1 MKKDWLMYQIE
12 RRHLD
17 RFKIPGAEISYK
29 LPDGSWSRVNLVDI
43 TRSGVRFETKN
54 AVNIGEII
62 ELEIIVPR
70 KDKIYIKGHVVW
82 TSKPDLENP
91 AYAVV
96 QFLLFGSDE
105 RYNSMHSYEQ
115 LKELAEEYL
124 QSVE

>member
-1 MKKDWLMYQIE
+1 MYQLE

-29 LPDGSWSRVNLVDI
+29 LPDGSSSRVNLVDI

-70 KDKIYIKGHVVW
+70 KDKIFIKGHVVW
-82 TSKPDLENP
+82 TSKPNSENP

-96 QFLLFGSDE
+96 QFLPFGSDE

-115 LKELAEEYL
+115 LKELSEEYL

>member
-1 MKKDWLMYQIE
+1 MYQIE

-29 LPDGSWSRVNLVDI
+29 LPDGSWSRVILVDI

-70 KDKIYIKGHVVW
+70 KDKIFIKG
-82 TSKPDLENP
+82 
-91 AYAVV
+91 
-96 QFLLFGSDE
+96 

-115 LKELAEEYL
+115 LKELSEEYL

>member
-1 MKKDWLMYQIE
+1 MYQIE

-43 TRSGVRFETKN
+43 TRSGVRFENKN
-54 AVNIGEII
+54 TINIGEII

-70 KDKIYIKGHVVW
+70 KNKIFIKGHVVW
-82 TSKPDLENP
+82 TSNPDSKSP

-96 QFLLFGSDE
+96 QFLVFGSDE
-105 RYNSMHSYEQ
+105 RYNSMRSYEQ
-115 LKELAEEYL
+115 LKELSEEYL